1 MKKRI
6 LIKND
11 NVYDALKEIAETW
24 LPAAGVLYFTLATI
38 WGLPYAAAIEASIA
52 AIDVALAKVLHLS
65 HENYVEGTQYTTKAD
80 SEDMEG

>member
-1 MKKRI
+1 MKKSV

-11 NVYDALKEIAETW
+11 KVYDALKEITETW

-38 WGLPYAAAIEASIA
+38 WGLPFAAAIEASLA

-65 HENYVEGTQYTTKAD
+65 HENYVEASQYPAKNDT
-80 SEDMEG
+80 EDMEG